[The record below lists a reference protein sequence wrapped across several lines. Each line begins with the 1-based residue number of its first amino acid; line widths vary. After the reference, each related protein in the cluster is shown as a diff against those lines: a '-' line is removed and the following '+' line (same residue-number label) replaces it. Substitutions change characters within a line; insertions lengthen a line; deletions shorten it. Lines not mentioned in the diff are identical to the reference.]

1 MRLTLLE
8 MISHI
13 LSAMGS
19 DDVTNYNDTV
29 ESYAVALCIQQAFYD
44 AAVELNLPEHESMF
58 ELTASGDNAKP
69 VLMTLPTNATRL
81 DRVYYD
87 NKETGDTY
95 SNMIQCTFM
104 PFDDFI
110 VKQNSLSQADSD
122 VGEMVVTNNSE
133 SFNFM
138 YRTND
143 WPRYYTTMDS
153 ETILFDS
160 IKISVD
166 TTTLAKAKTMA
177 YGSVYPT
184 FTMSNGAYLDLA
196 PEQFPY
202 VLAKAKTR
210 AFNELKQM
218 VNQESAAETRKQKIV
233 LQKRKNRVTQ
243 DPWQSTGPKYGR
255 R

>member
-19 DDVTNYNDTV
+19 DDVANYNDTV

-44 AAVELNLPEHESMF
+44 AAVELNLPEHSSMF
-58 ELTASGDNAKP
+58 ELTASGASTP
-69 VLMTLPTNATRL
+69 TLMTLPTNAVRL
-81 DRVYYD
+81 DKLYYD
-87 NKETGDTY
+87 NKETGETY
-95 SNMIQCTFM
+95 SNMVECTWMF
-104 PFDDFI
+104 FDDFI
-110 VKQNSLSQADSD
+110 EMQKELRGELAN

-138 YRTND
+138 YRTD
-143 WPRYYTTMDS
+143 QWPRYFTTMDS
-153 ETILFDS
+153 DTILFDS
-160 IKISVD
+160 YNVAEDASGLV
-166 TTTLAKAKTMA
+166 KAKTLA

-218 VNQESAAETRKQKIV
+218 VNQESAAETRKQKII
-233 LQKRKNRVTQ
+233 LQKRKNRITL
-243 DPWQSTGPKYGR
+243 DSWSTISPGYGR
-255 R
+255 K